1 MLVAIKTYLTVKK
14 NQECWVTMN
23 LLTAAEQ
30 DDLGQKGM
38 SCFHYTERK
47 GSKEG
52 CCWAIFE
59 RPVWNC

>member
-1 MLVAIKTYLTVKK
+1 
-14 NQECWVTMN
+14 MN

-30 DDLGQKGM
+30 DDLGQRGM

-47 GSKEG
+47 RSKEG

-59 RPVWNC
+59 RPV